1 MAEALGAWYAV
12 KLGCELGYS
21 HVHLEGD
28 SLNVVA
34 ALKNDGPCE
43 STFGYLIRDTQTWLQ
58 RLHASFLCSPC

>member
-28 SLNVVA
+28 SLNVVT
-34 ALKNDGPCE
+34 ALKKDGPCE
-43 STFGYLIRDTQTWLQ
+43 RSFGHLIEDIQTWLQ
-58 RLHASFLCSPC
+58 RLHPFSICSPC